1 MLAVPA
7 IRRPIEDRTPQQL
20 ESNAE
25 HHLNNN
31 NDAQPT
37 TWAEYH
43 NRRSEFEAFRLEDE
57 QMRRDAS
64 AGL

>member
-1 MLAVPA
+1 MFPDTWDQLKFDEIPADMLAVPA
-7 IRRPIEDRTPQQL
+7 IRRLIEGDRTPQQL

-37 TWAEYH
+37 TMG
-43 NRRSEFEAFRLEDE
+43 RIS
-57 QMRRDAS
+57 
-64 AGL
+64 